1 MLCAG
6 CGKGDATLWCAKCKQ
21 VYYCDKKCQK
31 THWKLI
37 HRETCGEAGAA
48 DASHIP
54 AIHHANLLTVDYLL
68 RDNLSFYK
76 KINEETNAEIAKIN
90 EEMAADAPGLKASVD
105 ASMARASARN
115 KYEAEELLGKAAV
128 GRGSSSAA
136 ANDANSLFDTKRLF
150 AISASEDPPDWVK
163 DNDSLCEHFLSL
175 PRWSPEATDGKVPML
190 QMKEFQQILTNHCIR
205 RGSASNVTKTLD
217 QLWDGLG
224 LAEYAGST
232 GSKEQK
238 AEWDDM
244 PAASQKKAFGRLK
257 HLLESFHSGVSEEK
271 QLAEIQRMASCYP
284 PCCYPP
290 CRKRSI
296 FRCETCLSDTEKY
309 CSQKCQLADY
319 SRHMQTCV
327 SYTVGAATRASKE
340 GVGN

>member
-1 MLCAG
+1 LQKNNCIWKKKNIKEYFFCEKRANRHIPAANSHIPAANRGQRTKQVLFAMLCAG
-6 CGKGDATLWCAKCKQ
+6 CGKGDATKQCARCKE
-21 VYYCDKKCQK
+21 VYYCDKKCQR

-37 HRETCGEAGAA
+37 HRETCGEAGALL
-48 DASHIP
+48 SHP
-54 AIHHANLLTVDYLL
+54 H
-68 RDNLSFYK
+68 
-76 KINEETNAEIAKIN
+76 
-90 EEMAADAPGLKASVD
+90 
-105 ASMARASARN
+105 
-115 KYEAEELLGKAAV
+115 
-128 GRGSSSAA
+128 
-136 ANDANSLFDTKRLF
+136 
-150 AISASEDPPDWVK
+150 
-163 DNDSLCEHFLSL
+163 
-175 PRWSPEATDGKVPML
+175 WSPEATDGKVPML
-190 QMKEFQQILTNHCIR
+190 QMQEFKQILTNHCIR
-205 RGSASNVTKTLD
+205 RGSGSNVTKTLD

-224 LAEYAGST
+224 LAEYVGST
-232 GSKEQK
+232 GIKEHT